1 MAVYLKLYG
10 VGVIKKLV
18 RDNISSTN
26 ESISQSTNESNMY
39 GEIHDKYSKLITSV
53 IFASPTFVV

>member
-18 RDNISSTN
+18 RDNISSRN
-26 ESISQSTNESNMY
+26 ESISQSTNESNTY
-39 GEIHDKYSKLITSV
+39 GEWGWDASHV
-53 IFASPTFVV
+53 IYDWDP